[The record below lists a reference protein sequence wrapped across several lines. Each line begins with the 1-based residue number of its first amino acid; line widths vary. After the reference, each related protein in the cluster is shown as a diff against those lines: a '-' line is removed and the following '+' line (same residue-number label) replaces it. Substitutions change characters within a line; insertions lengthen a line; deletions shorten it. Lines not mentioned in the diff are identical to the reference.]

1 MIKKLLRSVRAYK
14 TASLLTPIF
23 VTFEVIMEVLIP
35 FFMSR
40 IIDMGLE
47 QNNLSY
53 TVRLGVILII
63 AASPRCAS
71 VHFPENMQRK
81 LRQDLPRISVTTCS
95 IMFRIFHS
103 PTLISSPL
111 PAWLHD

>member
-1 MIKKLLRSVRAYK
+1 MIKKLLRSVREYK

-23 VTFEVIMEVLIP
+23 VTLEVIMEVLIP

-53 TVRLGVILII
+53 TVRLGVID
-63 AASPRCAS
+63 
-71 VHFPENMQRK
+71 VYK
-81 LRQDLPRISVTTCS
+81 RQ
-95 IMFRIFHS
+95 
-103 PTLISSPL
+103 
-111 PAWLHD
+111 A

>member
-63 AASPRCAS
+63 AAIAS
-71 VHFPENMQRK
+71 LCFGALSGK
-81 LRQDLPRISVTTCS
+81 YAADLPRISVTTCS